1 MGDEVQAESCARKGM
16 DKNIKKIIIGCI
28 VLTLEGDGSDD
39 RIERVVKI
47 VLGIISWMEATV

>member
-1 MGDEVQAESCARKGM
+1 MKFKQSRVLVKGWT
-16 DKNIKKIIIGCI
+16 KILKKIIIGCI
-28 VLTLEGDGSDD
+28 VLTLEGHGSDD

>member
-1 MGDEVQAESCARKGM
+1 MKFKQSRVLVKGWT
-16 DKNIKKIIIGCI
+16 KIFKKKKIGCI
-28 VLTLEGDGSDD
+28 VLTLEGHGSDD